1 VCGTGELALASERPQ
16 PDSTD
21 STDGATT
28 GLDGEMDIN
37 LSDGRPVTL
46 TTCKS

>member
-1 VCGTGELALASERPQ
+1 MCGTGELALASERPQ
-16 PDSTD
+16 PD